1 MSKSTSFGYTDTADG
16 GVTTKSFVRANLN
29 WPTDFV
35 ITQDGESKALMV
47 NKTSPLDQL
56 EKVRIESSNIA
67 DVYKGTS
74 IDPTVYAPSRQGTS
88 IVCQVTD
95 ILRVT
100 ESTDPTYQV
109 DLPIS
114 AHIVLKVPLS
124 THVTADNVLAV
135 AGRALSCLFNSNS
148 DTSSR
153 VTALLR
159 GSMTPTGL

>member
-16 GVTTKSFVRANLN
+16 GVTTKSFTRANLN
-29 WPTDFV
+29 WPVDFV
-35 ITQDGESKALMV
+35 ITSDGDSKALMV

-74 IDPTVYAPSRQGTS
+74 IDPKVYAPSRQGTS
-88 IVCQVTD
+88 IVCQVMD

-100 ESTDPTYQV
+100 DSADSAYQV

-124 THVTADNVLAV
+124 THVTAANVLTV
-135 AGRALSCLFNSNS
+135 AGRALSCLFGSN
-148 DTSSR
+148 DVTESR
-153 VTALLR
+153 VTAMLR